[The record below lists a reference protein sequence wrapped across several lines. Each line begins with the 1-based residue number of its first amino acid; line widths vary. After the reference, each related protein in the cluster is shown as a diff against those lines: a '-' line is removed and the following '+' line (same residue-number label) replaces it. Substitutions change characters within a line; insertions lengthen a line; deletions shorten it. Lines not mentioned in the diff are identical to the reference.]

1 MIDFVTSLMQRLFPD
16 AEPKRC
22 CLSQPSGLFARVLAR
37 RVKKLSRALITAKTV
52 FFDEGDQECQPN
64 A

>member
-1 MIDFVTSLMQRLFPD
+1 MHDILQPWELLFV
-16 AEPKRC
+16 
-22 CLSQPSGLFARVLAR
+22 R
-37 RVKKLSRALITAKTV
+37 RVKKLSRALITVKTL